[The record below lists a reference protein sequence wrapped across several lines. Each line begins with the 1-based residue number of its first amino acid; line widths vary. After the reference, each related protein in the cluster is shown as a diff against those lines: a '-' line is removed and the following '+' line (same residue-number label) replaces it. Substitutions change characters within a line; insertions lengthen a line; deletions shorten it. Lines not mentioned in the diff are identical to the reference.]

1 MAEYIERK
9 IIVEDR
15 SPAAALAEI
24 RLEGQT
30 FKTSICVSTL
40 YSYITKGV
48 FLSLTNSNL
57 PEKSKQKRE
66 YKKVKKTG
74 KRASYG
80 KNIEK
85 RPDEVDQRSTFGHW
99 EGDTVYS
106 KKDGSKALFVLTER
120 LTRWEIIAKIKDRT
134 AHSVVAALDR
144 IERRFGAKLFS
155 KVFQTITFD
164 NGVEFS
170 DVKRLEHSAIRKGK
184 KRTDIYYCHP
194 YASYERGSN
203 ECQNK
208 MIRRKLPKGTDFGKV
223 SAAAIAELE
232 RWMNNYP
239 RKILGWKTAE
249 MCFQECIAA
258 LVND

>member
-1 MAEYIERK
+1 M
-9 IIVEDR
+9 EDR

-24 RLEGQT
+24 RLEGRT

-57 PEKSKQKRE
+57 PEKSKRKRE

-120 LTRWEIIAKIKDRT
+120 LTRWEIITRIKDRT
-134 AHSVVAALDR
+134 AESVIKAMDR
-144 IERRFGAKLFS
+144 IERKFGADLFA
-155 KVFQTITFD
+155 KAFKTITFD
-164 NGVEFS
+164 NGGEFS
-170 DVKRLEHSAIRKGK
+170 DVKRLERSVVRKGK
-184 KRTDIYYCHP
+184 RRTAAYYCHP
-194 YASYERGSN
+194 YSSYERGSN

-208 MIRRKLPKGTDFGKV
+208 MIRRKFPKGTDFGKV
-223 SAAAIAELE
+223 SVAEIEAAEA
-232 RWMNNYP
+232 WMNNYP
-239 RKILGWKTAE
+239 REILGWKTAE
-249 MCFQECIAA
+249 ICFRECIAA
-258 LVND
+258 LA

>member
-1 MAEYIERK
+1 MGHVFSHLSKTDRYKIEALLNQGHTKREIADELHVHISTIYREIKRARWQYLDGDTWITEDRYNPDGAEKRYRENLAAKGAPLKIGRDFELAEYIERK

-24 RLEGQT
+24 RLEGRT

-40 YSYITKGV
+40 YSYMTKGV

-57 PEKSKQKRE
+57 PEKSKRKRE

-80 KNIEK
+80 KNNET

-120 LTRWEIIAKIKDRT
+120 LTRWEIITRIKDRT
-134 AHSVVAALDR
+134 AESVIKAMDR
-144 IERRFGAKLFS
+144 IERKFGADLFA
-155 KVFQTITFD
+155 KAF
-164 NGVEFS
+164 
-170 DVKRLEHSAIRKGK
+170 
-184 KRTDIYYCHP
+184 
-194 YASYERGSN
+194 
-203 ECQNK
+203 
-208 MIRRKLPKGTDFGKV
+208 
-223 SAAAIAELE
+223 
-232 RWMNNYP
+232 
-239 RKILGWKTAE
+239 
-249 MCFQECIAA
+249 
-258 LVND
+258 